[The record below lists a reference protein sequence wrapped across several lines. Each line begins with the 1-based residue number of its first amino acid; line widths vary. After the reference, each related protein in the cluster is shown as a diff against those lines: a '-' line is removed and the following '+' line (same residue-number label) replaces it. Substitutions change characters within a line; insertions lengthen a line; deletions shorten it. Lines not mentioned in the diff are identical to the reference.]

1 MTVGTAGEAR
11 LYADIVDAISDIYGV
26 HPGHRAVHAKGTLCA
41 GTFAA
46 SPAAAA
52 LSRAAHLQGE
62 PVRAHVRFS
71 NGGGDPGAHDGR
83 PDGRGMAVKLYLAD
97 GSTTDIVAINLP
109 VFFVRT
115 PEDFLEFTRARKP
128 DPDTGAPN
136 LELVGAFLQ
145 AHPETVA
152 AVQAALAM
160 KPPVSYLQCAYN
172 GLHSFRLTARDG
184 EARWV
189 RFGLVPE
196 DAGEPEGTEETALEP
211 EQAMEREPDYLRA
224 DLESRLA
231 QGRAAFELVAT
242 LAAEEDPIDDPTA
255 AWPHERDRIVL
266 GRLEVTGLAFDRE
279 LEDDVLVFDPTRL
292 TDGIEPSADPI
303 LRARRLAY
311 AESVYRRS
319 GARLT
324 APERAG

>member
-1 MTVGTAGEAR
+1 MTVETAGEAQ
-11 LYADIVDAISDIYGV
+11 LYADIVDAINDIYGV
-26 HPGHRAVHAKGTLCA
+26 HPGRRAVHAKGTLCA
-41 GTFAA
+41 GTFTA
-46 SPAAAA
+46 SPAAAP

-83 PDGRGMAVKLYLAD
+83 PDGRGLAVKLYLTD
-97 GSTTDIVAINLP
+97 GTTTDIVGITLP

-128 DPDTGAPN
+128 DPETGAPN

-172 GLHSFRLTARDG
+172 GLHSFRLRDPDG

-189 RFGLVPE
+189 RFGWTPE
-196 DAGEPEGTEETALEP
+196 EGEADLEP
-211 EQAMEREPDYLRA
+211 EQAMERDPDYLRA

-231 QGRAAFELVAT
+231 EGPAAFELVAT
-242 LAAEEDPIDDPTA
+242 VAADGDPIDDPTA
-255 AWPHERDRIVL
+255 AWPNERDRIVL

-279 LEDDVLVFDPTRL
+279 RGDDVLVFDPTRL

-303 LRARRLAY
+303 LHARRLAY